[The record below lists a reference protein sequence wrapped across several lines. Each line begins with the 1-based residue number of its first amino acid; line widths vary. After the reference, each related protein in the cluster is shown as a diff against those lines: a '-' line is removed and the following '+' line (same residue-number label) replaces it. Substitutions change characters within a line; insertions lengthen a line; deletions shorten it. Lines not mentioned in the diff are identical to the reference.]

1 MKTYFS
7 ASTDRMIAYACH
19 FLESSFQCG
28 SNESDPISL
37 QHSVQVLPTD
47 ESGHVYRESNFDFI
61 YFCLLEYFFGLF
73 SGWLTFGWA
82 KFQEIFS
89 SPKCWA
95 YYWDE
100 FSKLKIRLIT

>member
-61 YFCLLEYFFGLF
+61 YFCLLEYFFGLI
-73 SGWLTFGWA
+73 FGLANFWVG
-82 KFQEIFS
+82 
-89 SPKCWA
+89 
-95 YYWDE
+95 
-100 FSKLKIRLIT
+100 

>member
-61 YFCLLEYFFGLF
+61 YFCLLEYFLGLF
-73 SGWLTFGWA
+73 SGGLTFGWA
-82 KFQEIFS
+82 NFREFFS

-95 YYWDE
+95 YYWDK
-100 FSKLKIRLIT
+100 FSKLKN